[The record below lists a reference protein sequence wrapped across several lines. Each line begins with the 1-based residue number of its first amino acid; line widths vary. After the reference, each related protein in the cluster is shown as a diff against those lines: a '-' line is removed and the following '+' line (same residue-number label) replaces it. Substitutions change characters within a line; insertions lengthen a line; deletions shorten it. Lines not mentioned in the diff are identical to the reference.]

1 MMRVAVTGF
10 AVLIGVLLVAQ
21 TIRAE
26 GDITT
31 DSVALHPLILV
42 GDPDGTPPDDP
53 SLHVDPNVAGSPYA
67 GVGSVRVSLTG
78 GYIMG
83 SGALISPW
91 HVLTAA
97 HLFDTNADGVS
108 DHPASDVVFYVNNAA
123 MPTIIPAA
131 SLVIHPDFTGF
142 DNPVVNDD
150 LAIITLAT
158 PVAAGVPIYPLLQS
172 PLAEGTQTIQVGY
185 GRSGDGVSG
194 FTVSSS
200 LLVKRLGANVFDVFE
215 EDDDQLPGNGI
226 NEVWMSDF
234 DGPTAATNLIGGTT
248 LGNDIET
255 NLGSGDSG
263 GPSFIDVD
271 GQLTLVGTNTFGFSD
286 DGGATWPLFGSG
298 SGGILVEPYIDWINT
313 VVPEPATMGL
323 LAVGLAVIVLRRRKL
338 RRIPSA
344 I

>member
-1 MMRVAVTGF
+1 MMRVVAAGL
-10 AVLIGVLLVAQ
+10 AVLMGVLLAAG
-21 TIRAE
+21 TLRAG

-31 DSVALHPLILV
+31 DSVALHPLIVV
-42 GDPDGTPPDDP
+42 GDPAGTPPDDP
-53 SLHVDPNVAGSPYA
+53 SLHVDANVAGSPYA

-78 GYIMG
+78 GYILG
-83 SGALISPW
+83 SGALISPR

-108 DHPASDVVFYVNNAA
+108 EHPASDVVFYVNNAA
-123 MPTIIPAA
+123 VPTIIPAVA
-131 SLVIHPDFTGF
+131 LAIHPDFTGF

-150 LAIITLAT
+150 LAIITLAS

-172 PLAEGTQTIQVGY
+172 PLTEGTQTIQVGY
-185 GRSGDGVSG
+185 GRSGDGVGG
-194 FTVSSS
+194 FTTGSS
-200 LLVKRLGANVFDVFE
+200 LLVKRVGANVFDLFE
-215 EDDDQLPGNGI
+215 EDDDQAAGNGI
-226 NEVWMSDF
+226 NEVWMADF
-234 DGPTAATNLIGGTT
+234 DGPTAATNLMGGAT

-255 NLGSGDSG
+255 NLGPGDSG

-271 GQLTLVGTNTFGFSD
+271 GQLTLVGTNTFGFSED
-286 DGGATWPLFGSG
+286 TGAAWPLYGSG
-298 SGGILVEPYIDWINT
+298 SGGILIEPYRDWINT

-323 LAVGLAVIVLRRRKL
+323 LAVGLAGMVLRSRKL